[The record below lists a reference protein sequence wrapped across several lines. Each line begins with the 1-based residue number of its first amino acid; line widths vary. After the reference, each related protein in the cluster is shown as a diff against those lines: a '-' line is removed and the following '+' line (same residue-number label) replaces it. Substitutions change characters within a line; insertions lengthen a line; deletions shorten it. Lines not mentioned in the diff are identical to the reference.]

1 MDLSKIII
9 DSNTTISEL
18 IVLYLEG
25 KFDRISMNAYGTYQD
40 RLKIIDEYLGKTKL
54 KDFNKSKIADFEDYL
69 LNRKKWNYTAEP
81 SEVTVKEI
89 MSVLHLMLKDAIKW
103 GLLDENYKCIVKGKS
118 ISKERINLTEL
129 KRQINENQKRMVA
142 NNLDK
147 IWKEEEIKPESE
159 NENEY
164 DTILSLAKK
173 NNFKKIMIMR
183 DSWSVGNWCIVNII
197 NIKPDG
203 EYCYAYG
210 YIKYSNGNTF
220 NGRLPAE
227 NTYSWK
233 LIKVLDEDMKVNYV
247 KKKQ

>member
-1 MDLSKIII
+1 MDSGKIII
-9 DSNTTISEL
+9 DSNMTISEL
-18 IVLYLEG
+18 SLLFLEG
-25 KFDRISMNAYGTYQD
+25 KYNKISFNAYGSYQD
-40 RLKIIDEYLGKTKL
+40 RLKIINEYLGKTKL
-54 KDFNKSKIADFEDYL
+54 KDFNKSKIDDFEDYL
-69 LNRKKWNYTAEP
+69 FNRKKWNYTAEP

-89 MSVLHLMLKDAIKW
+89 MSTLYLMLKDAIKW
-103 GLLDENYKCIVKGKS
+103 KLLDNDYNCIIEEKVGEG
-118 ISKERINLTEL
+118 ERANLTEL
-129 KRQINENQKRMVA
+129 QKLINDNQKKMVA
-142 NNLDK
+142 NSLDK
-147 IWKEEEIKPESE
+147 IWKKEEVKPESE

-203 EYCYAYG
+203 KYCYAFG
-210 YIKYSNGNTF
+210 HIKYSNGNTF

-233 LIKVLDEDMKVNYV
+233 LIKVLDEDMKVNYME
-247 KKKQ
+247 KKK